1 MISVI
6 MPYYKKKDFI
16 EEALKSVLNQTYK
29 DFEIIIVY
37 DDELKE
43 DLNFIKDLTKLD
55 QRIKLII
62 NDKNIGAGP
71 SRNKGIKF
79 SDREFLAFI
88 DCDDIWYETKLE
100 EQINF
105 LQNNKLDF
113 CHTSYILIDEFKNK
127 IGFRS
132 SKKKLNFHDLLK
144 SCDIGLST
152 VLMKKKLINE
162 EICFGNTKTKEDYIL
177 WLKLARIGTEINLID
192 KQLSCWR
199 KNKNSLSSSS
209 IQKLFDGFEVYYKYM
224 EFNFFMSIYLLFRLS
239 IYSLLR

>member
-105 LQNNKLDF
+105 LQ
-113 CHTSYILIDEFKNK
+113 I
-127 IGFRS
+127 
-132 SKKKLNFHDLLK
+132 
-144 SCDIGLST
+144 
-152 VLMKKKLINE
+152 
-162 EICFGNTKTKEDYIL
+162 
-177 WLKLARIGTEINLID
+177 
-192 KQLSCWR
+192 
-199 KNKNSLSSSS
+199 
-209 IQKLFDGFEVYYKYM
+209 
-224 EFNFFMSIYLLFRLS
+224 
-239 IYSLLR
+239 

>member
-1 MISVI
+1 
-6 MPYYKKKDFI
+6 MPYYKKKNFI
-16 EEALKSVLNQTYK
+16 KEALKSVLNQTYQN
-29 DFEIIIVY
+29 FEIILVY
-37 DDELKE
+37 DDESKE

-55 QRIKLII
+55 QRIKLIV

-79 SDREFLAFI
+79 SKREFLAFI
-88 DCDDIWYETKLE
+88 DCDDIWYDTKLE

-105 LQNNKLDF
+105 LQSNKLDF
-113 CHTSYILIDEFKNK
+113 CHTSYIIIDELKNK
-127 IGFRS
+127 IGYRT
-132 SKKKLNFHDLLK
+132 SKKKLSFNDLLK

-162 EICFGNTKTKEDYIL
+162 EVCFGNTKTKEDYIL
-177 WLKLARIGTEINLID
+177 WLKLARKGTEINLID
-192 KQLSCWR
+192 KQLSSWR
-199 KNKNSLSSSS
+199 KNKNSLSSSV

-224 EFNFFMSIYLLFRLS
+224 KFNFFISLYLLFRLS